1 MGCMTVR
8 PVVDAVE
15 RDFEGFLK
23 VIRLNVQDRAGR
35 ELASDY
41 GAKFTPTFILFDAG
55 GRELWRAVYALDR
68 ARLRASLTLD

>member
-1 MGCMTVR
+1 
-8 PVVDAVE
+8 
-15 RDFEGFLK
+15 
-23 VIRLNVQDRAGR
+23 VQDRAGR
-35 ELASDY
+35 ELARDY